1 MKDNFQFKY
10 ERTVGGGIPESD
22 VPGWK
27 KILKE
32 GGLSKDEV
40 MSMLSRVRKSLV
52 NRKSIVR
59 NAVIGERDIPE
70 WVQTLAGAGFTP
82 EEIEETLDR
91 INTSTDDKNEI
102 RGFLRKIQ
110 IKNDDLSAEINI
122 DVKK

>member
-1 MKDNFQFKY
+1 
-10 ERTVGGGIPESD
+10 
-22 VPGWK
+22 
-27 KILKE
+27 
-32 GGLSKDEV
+32 
-40 MSMLSRVRKSLV
+40 MLSRVRKSLV